1 MFCPKCGSEHPDDS
15 QFCRKCGQ
23 GLATPATSSGVVSAG
38 AGAAVAPARI
48 PETPRSPETPQK
60 SKPWVRAPFAIAG
73 VLLLLLL
80 VYGYNAN
87 QRANP
92 NPAVNPIDRLVK
104 QQRTFTV
111 KNPAFHLN
119 ALNFGYFKLDVPSGA
134 TSVNLSGNF
143 TANGGFTNDVEAY
156 VLSADDFVNWQNR
169 HAAKALYSS
178 GKVTVGT
185 LNVNLPADAGT
196 YYLVFNNRF
205 SLLAQKTVIVDVAL
219 TYYQ

>member
-1 MFCPKCGSEHPDDS
+1 MFCPKCGNEHSDDS
-15 QFCRKCGQ
+15 QFCRKCGH
-23 GLATPATSSGVVSAG
+23 GLAAPVASSGVSVG

-48 PETPRSPETPQK
+48 PETPRSPETPQT

-80 VYGYNAN
+80 IYGYNAN
-87 QRANP
+87 LRSNP

-104 QQRTFTV
+104 QQRTVTI
-111 KNPAFHLN
+111 KNPGLQLK
-119 ALNFGYFKLDVPSGA
+119 ALNFGYSKLDVPAGA
-134 TSVNLSGNF
+134 TSVNLRGNF
-143 TANGGFTNDVEAY
+143 TASGGFTNDVEVY
-156 VLSADDFVNWQNR
+156 VFSADDYVNWQNR

-196 YYLVFNNRF
+196 YYVVFNNRF
-205 SLLAQKTVIVDVAL
+205 SLLTQRSILVDAAL